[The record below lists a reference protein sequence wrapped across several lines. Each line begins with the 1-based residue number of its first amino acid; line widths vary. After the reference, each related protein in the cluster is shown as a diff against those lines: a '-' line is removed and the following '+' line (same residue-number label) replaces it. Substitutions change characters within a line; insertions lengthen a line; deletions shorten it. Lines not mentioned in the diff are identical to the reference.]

1 VIFEISRGLLSAPV
15 KEPTRT
21 PEFSAKCS
29 QASIVC
35 PPRSTATCQSPEILA
50 AVTAGS
56 ETGTS
61 TGRAGAGASAGVEL
75 EHADRTRMPAVS
87 RLVPGRRARDP
98 FFERADIILHD

>member
-15 KEPTRT
+15 KEPTRI

-29 QASIVC
+29 QASTDC

-50 AVTAGS
+50 AVAAGS

-61 TGRAGAGASAGVEL
+61 AGRAGAGAGAGVEL
-75 EHADRTRMPAVS
+75 EHADRTRRPAVT
-87 RLVPGRRARDP
+87 RLLPDRRARDAI
-98 FFERADIILHD
+98 FRRAHIILLD